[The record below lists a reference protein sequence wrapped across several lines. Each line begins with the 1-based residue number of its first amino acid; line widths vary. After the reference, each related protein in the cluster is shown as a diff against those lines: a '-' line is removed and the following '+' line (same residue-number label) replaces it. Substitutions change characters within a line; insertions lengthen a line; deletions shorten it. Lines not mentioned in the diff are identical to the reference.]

1 MMHIY
6 VDPGLGPS
14 QGHTQAEENTLQGQ
28 THQSQTRQ
36 GHGHLD
42 LGRDLDIVHQG
53 LGRVHGLGHLP
64 VLVVSAGDPSLLTGN
79 VVDLRLVK

>member
-14 QGHTQAEENTLQGQ
+14 QGHTQAEESTLRGQ

-36 GHGHLD
+36 GQGHLD
-42 LGRDLDIVHQG
+42 LGIVHQD
-53 LGRVHGLGHLP
+53 LGRVHGLGQLP
-64 VLVVSAGDPSLLTGN
+64 VLVVSAGDPSPQTGN
-79 VVDLRLVK
+79 GVDLHRVK